1 MAMTP
6 LRAGFFSAATAAY
19 THFANKGLLCAR
31 YCTSSMPSQRAAMA
45 SGRSIMSRYFNAPSR
60 PVRDDQA
67 EAATKTHKVSV
78 KEHHDVK
85 SASQTGTLDTIAQT
99 SSSAMQS
106 KETLF
111 SVLAGL
117 SAHVHNFC
125 VHIIN
130 AFADLEAGRE
140 VRAEALRLV
149 ERSPEYASYEK
160 DVDFEMSI
168 VRRRY
173 VMGGPL
179 TPARRAQMQAHLG
192 QIQEA
197 IMVEHAHAA
206 ADAFTDS
213 LSASEAAQLREW
225 FTKLDNK
232 GVPVVATSQ
241 RTPDLST
248 LLDTLTDK
256 ARLQARPREGS
267 DAAEQQ
273 KESSTIT
280 AHSMKQ

>member
-1 MAMTP
+1 
-6 LRAGFFSAATAAY
+6 
-19 THFANKGLLCAR
+19 
-31 YCTSSMPSQRAAMA
+31 MPSQRAALA
-45 SGRSIMSRYFNAPSR
+45 NGRSIMSRYFNAPSR

-67 EAATKTHKVSV
+67 EAAIKMHKVSL
-78 KEHHDVK
+78 KEPHDMK
-85 SASQTGTLDTIAQT
+85 SASPLATVDAAQT
-99 SSSAMQS
+99 ASSAMQS

-111 SVLAGL
+111 SVLAGQ
-117 SAHVHNFC
+117 SAHVHYKH
-125 VHIIN
+125 VDLIN

-192 QIQEA
+192 QIQVA

-225 FTKLDNK
+225 FTKLDHK

-241 RTPDLST
+241 RNPDLTT

-256 ARLQARPREGS
+256 ARLQSRPRS
-267 DAAEQQ
+267 DAQEQQ
-273 KESSTIT
+273 ELPTDAAT
-280 AHSMKQ
+280 PTKQ